1 MERKEIKLNHFNFYS
16 IIAIIAL
23 IYFSIKCIQFYFEVG
38 IPKEIW
44 EIIIANEKNKATNL
58 LEKIV
63 KTFSFPE
70 NIEINIE
77 KDNVLDICLEY
88 PDIDLNIIM

>member
-1 MERKEIKLNHFNFYS
+1 MKFILNKTS
-16 IIAIIAL
+16 
-23 IYFSIKCIQFYFEVG
+23 G
-38 IPKEIW
+38 INQIENI
-44 EIIIANEKNKATNL
+44 L

-77 KDNVLDICLEY
+77 KDNILDICLEY
-88 PDIDLNIIM
+88 KIFER